1 MLSLNNVDSAAQLVI
16 KGLIVIGAVAI
27 QQVRVSGTAT

>member
-1 MLSLNNVDSAAQLVI
+1 VDSAAQLVI

-27 QQVRVSGTAT
+27 QQVRPKSADA

>member
-16 KGLIVIGAVAI
+16 KGLLVVGAVAL
-27 QQVRVSGTAT
+27 QQMRPRTVEA